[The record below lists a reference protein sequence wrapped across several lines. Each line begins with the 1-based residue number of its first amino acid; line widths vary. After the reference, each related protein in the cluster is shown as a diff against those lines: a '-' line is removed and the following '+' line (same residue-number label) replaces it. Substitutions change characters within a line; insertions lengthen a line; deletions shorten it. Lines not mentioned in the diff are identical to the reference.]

1 MILGDILFL
10 KYKTNE
16 IVNKF
21 LFAADKF
28 MSELH
33 LKQPGFTYIACGPFT
48 KSKERIQKSKETEDP
63 RYIFQNELQKNS
75 FHYDIACGDFKDLPT
90 RAAFDNVL
98 LNETFNVA

>member
-1 MILGDILFL
+1 
-10 KYKTNE
+10 
-16 IVNKF
+16 
-21 LFAADKF
+21 

-63 RYIFQNELQKNS
+63 RYIYQNELHKAS
-75 FHYDIACGDFKDLPT
+75 FHHDIACGDFKDVPT

-98 LNETFNVA
+98 PNETFNIAINLKRDECQC